1 MRSSLSPK
9 NTSFLR
15 HIQRCHNATFPNG
28 RIPFYYRTAHIGWVD
43 THLLLSCQDWPHADL
58 LTITP
63 HHLSLTDGTA
73 LRIFSQYLAEQD
85 AYLPFHEWFD
95 VTTPDGQV
103 IGQIDRG
110 LIPRLGLEAAGV
122 HLNGL
127 VEKEDT
133 LFLWVAKRSAHKR
146 LDPGK
151 LDHLV
156 AGGMS
161 SGLSPNETIIKEAGE
176 EAAIPPELAC
186 KARHV
191 STLRYAMSRP
201 EGLRRDRL
209 YCYDLFLPED
219 FQPHAADGEVESFH
233 LKPLREV
240 FQCVREED
248 QFKFNV
254 NLVLIDLFIRYQ
266 LFVDRDKEI
275 LSKALYH
282 SLSDV
287 SE

>member
-1 MRSSLSPK
+1 MTSALSPQ
-9 NTSFLR
+9 NIPFLQ

-28 RIPFYYRTAHIGWVD
+28 RIPFYYHTTLIGWVNPNLLPFCENWP
-43 THLLLSCQDWPHADL
+43 HQNLLS
-58 LTITP
+58 ITP
-63 HHLSLTDGTA
+63 QRVHLTDGKA
-73 LRIFSQYLAEQD
+73 LRMLSQYLADQQS
-85 AYLPFHEWFD
+85 YQPFHEWFD
-95 VTTPDGQV
+95 AYTPDGHV

-110 LIPRLGLEAAGV
+110 LIPLLGLEAAGV

-127 VEKEDT
+127 VKKDGA
-133 LFLWVAKRSAHKR
+133 LFLWVAKRSQQKR

-161 SGLSPNETIIKEAGE
+161 SGLTPDETIVKEAAE
-176 EAAIPPELAC
+176 EAAISPELAS

-219 FQPHAADGEVESFH
+219 FQPRAADGEVESFH
-233 LKPLREV
+233 LRPLHDV
-240 FQCVREED
+240 FQSVREGEH
-248 QFKFNV
+248 FKFNV

-266 LFVDRDKEI
+266 LFIDTDKEI
-275 LSKALYH
+275 LSKALHH
-282 SLSDV
+282 SLSHT
-287 SE
+287 E